1 MKINI
6 AIDPGKSGGVAWS
19 VEGEFRAAKA
29 PESLGD
35 RLDLLKR
42 VVAEARSGTEH
53 PGALVEAVHG
63 GLFSGAGPRCPVCG
77 RARGMGAVSAFS
89 FGEDYGRWL
98 GLLSGLGVPVTL
110 VTPQAWMKKIGN
122 LPAERAD
129 RKKRLKELA
138 QLRFPHLRV
147 TLATADALMML
158 ASAPGATLEPGTKER
173 AQPSDDGGP
182 SSETRALALDL

>member
-1 MKINI
+1 MEIRI

-19 VEGEFRAAKA
+19 VAGEFRAAKA

-63 GLFSGAGPRCPVCG
+63 GLFAGAGPRCPVCG

-110 VTPQAWMKKIGN
+110 VTPQAWMKRVGN

-129 RKKRLKELA
+129 RKKRLKEMA
-138 QLRFPHLRV
+138 QLRFPHLKV

-158 ASAPGATLEPGTKER
+158 ASAMLLATATGATLETPVK
-173 AQPSDDGGP
+173 S
-182 SSETRALALDL
+182 RALALDL